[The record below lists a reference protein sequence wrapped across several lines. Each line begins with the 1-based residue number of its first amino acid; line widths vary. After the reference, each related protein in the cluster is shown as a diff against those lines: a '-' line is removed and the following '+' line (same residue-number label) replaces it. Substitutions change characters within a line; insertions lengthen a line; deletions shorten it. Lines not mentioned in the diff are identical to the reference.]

1 MKSSDIRR
9 HFLKFFESKNHKI
22 VKSSSMVVKDDPTLM
37 FVNAGMNQFKNY
49 FLGTS
54 VPKDKRIANF
64 QKCLRVSGKH
74 NDLEE
79 VGIDTYHHTFFE
91 MLGNW
96 SFGDYFKENA
106 IKLAWELL
114 TDIYQIDKDK
124 LYVTIF
130 EGDKTQNLDVD
141 NESFKIWNQIVDKD
155 RIFLCSKSDN
165 FWEMGIQGPCGPC
178 SEIHIDLRS
187 DKDIEKVPAANL
199 INKDHPQVIE
209 LWNLVFIQY
218 NRKSDGTLEDLPEK
232 HVDTGLGF
240 ERLAMVLQNK
250 TSNYD
255 TDIFQP
261 VIREI
266 EILTGNDYGVDLEID
281 KAIRVVAD
289 HLRAVFF
296 AVADGQLPSN
306 SGAGYVI
313 RRILRRAVRYGYSF
327 LNQKNPFI
335 FRLVDVIYNQMK
347 NVYTEL
353 DSKRNLIYNVVKEEE
368 NSFLKTLEQGLL
380 LLDSMISK
388 NIDGKIEGSKVF
400 QLYDTYGFP
409 KDLTALIL
417 SEKGFGYDEEEFE
430 KSMKKQKEMSKKAAF
445 STKGD
450 WVIIHEDDLEEF
462 VGYDHLTS
470 NVKITRYRKTSSL
483 KSGDIFQLVFNLTP
497 FYAEGGGQVGDKGYL
512 ESTNGDLHYI
522 IDTKREN
529 NLIVHYCSTLPKKI
543 DVTFKAVVDKT
554 ERTQASSNHTATHLL
569 HQALRE
575 ILGNHVE
582 QKGSMVNST
591 ALRFDF
597 SHFSKISKDQIS
609 QIEEFVNS
617 RIKENLSLEENR
629 NTLMEKAISEGAIAL
644 FGEKYGDTV
653 RTVRFGKSIEL
664 CGGTHVEKTSQIWH
678 FKILSESA
686 IAAGIRRIEAI
697 TGDSCKIFFE
707 KQSNDLEKIKELLKS
722 PQNTITAVENIQS
735 EIHNFKNEIKNL
747 SEAHLKS
754 LKLELIDK
762 VKECNGVNL
771 LSEKISLNPK
781 LLKSLAFDLGKS
793 IKNLFMLLAVAH
805 ESKAI
810 LVCYIDKDLVVKEG
824 YDARKIINRI
834 SKYID
839 GTGGGQ
845 NFYSTAGGTNLSGID
860 KAILSFNKTIKP

>member
-1 MKSSDIRR
+1 
-9 HFLKFFESKNHKI
+9 
-22 VKSSSMVVKDDPTLM
+22 MVVKDDPTLM

-114 TDIYQIDKDK
+114 TDLYQIDKDK

-445 STKGD
+445 SSKGD

-747 SEAHLKS
+747 SEAYLKS

>member
-1 MKSSDIRR
+1 MKSSDIRN

-22 VKSSSMVVKDDPTLM
+22 VESSSMIVRDDPTLM
-37 FVNAGMNQFKNY
+37 FVNAGMNQFKDY

-54 VPKDKRIANF
+54 IPKDKRIVNF

-106 IKLAWELL
+106 IKSAWELL
-114 TDIYQIDKDK
+114 TDVYLIDKDK

-130 EGDKTQNLDVD
+130 EGDKTQNLEVD
-141 NESFKIWNQIVDKD
+141 NESFKIWNQIIEKD

-165 FWEMGIQGPCGPC
+165 FWEMGNQGPCGPC

-187 DKDIEKVPAANL
+187 DKDREKVPAANL

-240 ERLAMVLQNK
+240 ERLSMVLQKK

-255 TDIFQP
+255 TDIFEP
-261 VIREI
+261 IIREI
-266 EILTGNDYGVDLEID
+266 EILTGNSYGVHLEID

-289 HLRAVFF
+289 HLRAIFF

-306 SGAGYVI
+306 TGAGYVI

-327 LNQKNPFI
+327 LNQKSPFI
-335 FRLVDVIYNQMK
+335 FRLVDVLYNQMK
-347 NVYTEL
+347 NIYTGL
-353 DSKRNLIYNVVKEEE
+353 AGKRNLIHNVVKEEE
-368 NSFLKTLEQGLL
+368 NSFLKTLDQGLI

-388 NIDGKIEGSKVF
+388 NVDGKIEGSKVF

-417 SEKGFGYDEEEFE
+417 SEKGFSFDEEEFE
-430 KSMKKQKEMSKKAAF
+430 KSMKKQKEISKKAAF
-445 STKGD
+445 SSKGD

-483 KSGDIFQLVFNLTP
+483 KAGDMFQLVFNLTP

-512 ESTNGDLHYI
+512 EATNGDLHYI
-522 IDTKREN
+522 IDTKKEN
-529 NLIVHYCSTLPKKI
+529 NLIIHYCNTLPDKI

-554 ERTQASSNHTATHLL
+554 QRIRASSNHTATHLL

-582 QKGSMVNST
+582 QKGSMVNSR

-617 RIKENLSLEENR
+617 RIKENLLFEENR
-629 NTLMEKAISEGAIAL
+629 NTLMEKALAEGAVAL

-664 CGGTHVEKTSQIWH
+664 CGGTHVESTSKIWH
-678 FKILSESA
+678 FKITSESA
-686 IAAGIRRIEAI
+686 IAAGIRRLEAI
-697 TGDSCKIFFE
+697 TGDSCKMFFE
-707 KQSNDLEKIKELLKS
+707 DQSNDLEKIKQLIKS
-722 PQNTITAVENIQS
+722 PQNVVTAVENLQG
-735 EIHNFKNEIKNL
+735 EMYNLRNEIKNL

-754 LKLELIDK
+754 LKLELMDK
-762 VKECNGVNL
+762 VKERNGVNL
-771 LSEKISLNPK
+771 LSEKLSLNPK
-781 LLKSLAFDLGKS
+781 LLKPLAFDLGKS
-793 IKNLFMLLAVAH
+793 IKNLFMLVAVT
-805 ESKAI
+805 EGPKAI
-810 LVCYIDKDLVVKEG
+810 LVCYIDKDLVEKKEF
-824 YDARKIINRI
+824 DARKIINKI
-834 SKYID
+834 SKYIN

-845 NFYSTAGGTNLSGID
+845 NFYSTAGGDNISGID
-860 KAILSFNKTIKP
+860 KAISSFNKIISS